1 MSIITYMEEIK
12 ELLKEVLPELAASLN
27 GPATEAEIAQV
38 ESRLGL
44 SFPDEL
50 RSLYLLHNGE
60 ESEGP
65 GLFMGLRFLSLDELA
80 SEWQVWADLEADFGE
95 ESGHYSV
102 PLGWIEERYINRG
115 WLPISEDGGGNH
127 LGVDMA
133 PAPSGVTGQII
144 NFGRDEETKYV
155 IALTLG
161 ELLKFIRDTVKEG
174 QFSINR
180 EEEWV
185 FWNYG
190 REGDEHFHDAVRALP
205 LPLGRSALE
214 AGHGGLEE
222 DGAVGA
228 NLAEQL
234 EQSLS
239 ANWLA
244 RIKEKSG
251 SVAAFLK
258 AKQLYFIKEGL
269 TDAEPFSYCSEV
281 RELVLSANE
290 ISDAAPLSGC
300 TQLKVLYIGGNPIM
314 DVSALSE
321 LAYLQ
326 ELYLTGTSVV
336 DISPLAKLPKL
347 KKLAAENV
355 PIVDFSPLA
364 QCKSLRRLAVSNIN
378 GEQLRAICELEQ
390 LQELSIQ
397 GFADEAAK
405 QHIGLL
411 SKLKK
416 LKSLEL
422 KQLELDDLAFAAAQF
437 KLECLKLE
445 HTSVVDMSAVS
456 ECRSLKEL
464 ELNGCEQLGQLEV
477 VAKSASLQQ
486 FAGSFAQ
493 FNVLKDLFAHKV
505 DMSKM
510 IGSMTDEEERIWLAY
525 NRV

>member
-12 ELLKEVLPELAASLN
+12 ELLKEELPQLAASLN

-38 ESRLGL
+38 ESRLGISL
-44 SFPDEL
+44 PDEL

-60 ESEGP
+60 ESMGP
-65 GLFMGLRFLSLDELA
+65 GLFMGLRFLPLEELA
-80 SEWQVWADLEADFGE
+80 AEWQVWADLEADFGE

-133 PAPSGVTGQII
+133 PASSGVTGQII

-174 QFSINR
+174 QFSVER
-180 EEEWV
+180 DEEWV
-185 FWNYG
+185 FWTYG
-190 REGDEHFHDAVRALP
+190 REGNGHFLDAVRALP

-214 AGHGGLEE
+214 AGPGSLAEE
-222 DGAVGA
+222 GATGV

-234 EQSLS
+234 EQSLD
-239 ANWLA
+239 AGWLA

-258 AKQLYFIKEGL
+258 AKQLYFIRDGL
-269 TDAEPFSYCSEV
+269 TDAGPFAYCSEV

-326 ELYLTGTSVV
+326 ELYLTGTGVI

-347 KKLAAENV
+347 KKLVAENV
-355 PIVDFSPLA
+355 PIVDYSSLS
-364 QCKSLRRLAVSNIN
+364 QSKSLRSLAVSNIN
-378 GEQLRAICELEQ
+378 GEQLRTICELEQ

-397 GFADEAAK
+397 GFADDETK

-416 LKSLEL
+416 LKSLQL
-422 KQLELDDLAFAAAQF
+422 KQLELDDLTFAAALS
-437 KLECLKLE
+437 KLEGLKLDD
-445 HTSVVDMSAVS
+445 TSVADISAVA
-456 ECRSLKEL
+456 ECESLKEL
-464 ELNGCEQLGQLEV
+464 ELNGCERLGHLEA
-477 VAKSASLQQ
+477 VAKSSSLQQ

-493 FNVLKDLFAHKV
+493 FNVLKELFVQKV

-510 IGSMTDEEERIWLAY
+510 IGSMTKEEEEIWLAY
-525 NRV
+525 NKA